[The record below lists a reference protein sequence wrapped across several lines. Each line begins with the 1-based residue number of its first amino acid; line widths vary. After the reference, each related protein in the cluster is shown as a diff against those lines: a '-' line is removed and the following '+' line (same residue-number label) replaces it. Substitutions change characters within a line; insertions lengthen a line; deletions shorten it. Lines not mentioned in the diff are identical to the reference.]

1 MYNRVIRLQVY
12 SAGKNQRRYSSVI
25 KSGKDDSISL
35 INSQNAE
42 AEVLN
47 AARPV
52 SRYTNIVLHK
62 PPSMPSTAVVAIRPP
77 PESKL
82 PPPGWMTKYFPSHF
96 ERDFPIDDQK
106 QDGGH
111 AQPSQQSS
119 SSSTLSLSQ
128 LNRNSQ
134 YRSDNTSRRRSSQ
147 KQQKQQFSGPGYE
160 EHGEPLGA
168 IGVVG
173 YLISAG
179 ALALLTIAH
188 LYERYQGGGWYK
200 YHQHRNSNKNSTSL
214 QDGEID
220 QQDKVQPV
228 SNLEAQ
234 IVANK

>member
-1 MYNRVIRLQVY
+1 MYNRIIRLQVY

-25 KSGKDDSISL
+25 KSSKDDSMSL

-82 PPPGWMTKYFPSHF
+82 PPPGWMTQYFPSHF
-96 ERDFPIDDQK
+96 ERDFPIDDQR
-106 QDGGH
+106 QDGEH
-111 AQPSQQSS
+111 AQPFQQSS
-119 SSSTLSLSQ
+119 SSSLK
-128 LNRNSQ
+128 RNSQ

-147 KQQKQQFSGPGYE
+147 KQQQQQFSGPGYE

-179 ALALLTIAH
+179 ALALLAVAH

-200 YHQHRNSNKNSTSL
+200 YHQHRNRDKNVTSL
-214 QDGEID
+214 QDS
-220 QQDKVQPV
+220 KTVQEDEEQ
-228 SNLEAQ
+228 SLGNLEAQ
-234 IVANK
+234 VVTNK

>member
-1 MYNRVIRLQVY
+1 MYNRIIRLQVY
-12 SAGKNQRRYSSVI
+12 CAGKNQRRYSSVI
-25 KSGKDDSISL
+25 KSSKDDSMSL

-96 ERDFPIDDQK
+96 ERDFPIDDQR

-119 SSSTLSLSQ
+119 SS

-134 YRSDNTSRRRSSQ
+134 YRSNTSRRRSSQ
-147 KQQKQQFSGPGYE
+147 KQQQQQFRGPGYE

-179 ALALLTIAH
+179 ALALLAVAH

-200 YHQHRNSNKNSTSL
+200 YHQHRNRDKNSTFL
-214 QDGEID
+214 QDGGID
-220 QQDKVQPV
+220 QQGEEQSLSKV
-228 SNLEAQ
+228 EAQ
-234 IVANK
+234 VVTNK